1 MNYLPGYTESPHLL
15 GLALVSLAISA
26 VLLYPYIAWLKKFQI
41 EQYLR
46 EDGPA
51 SHAHK
56 AKTPTSGGVCII
68 LASFITMVIWMVV
81 DSKSLD
87 THVLLV
93 FIWGLVCGVVGMVD
107 DAAKVM
113 QKGNKGVPGKIRLA
127 TETLVGLGLGW
138 FLYQTGTTLYYPA
151 HTVTAPATVFVQG
164 HHVGLFFYLFF
175 GAFLT
180 AATSN
185 AANLHDGMDG
195 LCAGTSAQVFAAM
208 ALIFL
213 ATGQINFAVMSAI
226 MAGAV
231 LGFLLWNRN
240 PAAVFMG
247 DTGSLF
253 IGGIMAALVI
263 AGGIVIWFIPL
274 SLIYNA
280 EALSVMAQVAYY
292 KLTKPFTPEKP
303 MSTPALVLYKL
314 RNKLPG
320 EGKRIFRMAPL
331 HHHFEAVLGE
341 KGVTEWQ
348 VVVLFWFAQFIL
360 CVGTLAFLYFWR

>member
-1 MNYLPGYTESPHLL
+1 
-15 GLALVSLAISA
+15 
-26 VLLYPYIAWLKKFQI
+26 
-41 EQYLR
+41 
-46 EDGPA
+46 
-51 SHAHK
+51 
-56 AKTPTSGGVCII
+56 
-68 LASFITMVIWMVV
+68 
-81 DSKSLD
+81 
-87 THVLLV
+87 
-93 FIWGLVCGVVGMVD
+93 
-107 DAAKVM
+107 
-113 QKGNKGVPGKIRLA
+113 
-127 TETLVGLGLGW
+127 
-138 FLYQTGTTLYYPA
+138 
-151 HTVTAPATVFVQG
+151 
-164 HHVGLFFYLFF
+164 
-175 GAFLT
+175 
-180 AATSN
+180 
-185 AANLHDGMDG
+185 MDG
-195 LCAGTSAQVFAAM
+195 LAAGTSSQVFATM

-303 MSTPALVLYKL
+303 MSVPALAVYKL
-314 RNKLPG
+314 THKLPG

-331 HHHFEAVLGE
+331 HHHFEAVFGE
-341 KGVTEWQ
+341 KGVAEWE
-348 VVVLFWFAQFIL
+348 VVVGFWIAQFIL
-360 CVGTLAFLYFWR
+360 CVVTLAFLYFWR

>member
-1 MNYLPGYTESPHLL
+1 MNYLPGYTEPPHLL
-15 GLALVSLAISA
+15 ALALVSLAISA
-26 VLLYPYIAWLKKFQI
+26 ILLYPYIGWLKKFQI
-41 EQYLR
+41 QQYLR
-46 EDGPA
+46 EDGPK

-68 LASFITMVIWMVV
+68 IASLVTMLIWMFAIE
-81 DSKSLD
+81 KALD
-87 THVLLV
+87 KYVALV
-93 FIWGLVCGVVGMVD
+93 FVWGLVCGLVGLVD
-107 DAAKVM
+107 DMAKVM
-113 QKGNKGVPGKIRLA
+113 QKGNKGVSGKVRLGI
-127 TETLVGLGLGW
+127 ETCVGLGLGW
-138 FLYQTGTTLYYPA
+138 LLYQTGTTLFYPS

-164 HHVGLFFYLFF
+164 HHVGVFFYLAF

-180 AATSN
+180 AAVSN
-185 AANLHDGMDG
+185 AVNLHDGMDG
-195 LCAGTSAQVFAAM
+195 LAAGTSSQVFATM

-231 LGFLLWNRN
+231 LGFILWNRN
-240 PAAVFMG
+240 PASVFMG

-303 MSTPALVLYKL
+303 MSAPALVVYKL
-314 RNKLPG
+314 THKLPG

-331 HHHFEAVLGE
+331 HHHFEAVFGE
-341 KGVTEWQ
+341 KGVAEWE
-348 VVVLFWFAQFIL
+348 VVVGFWVAQFIL
-360 CVGTLAFLYFWR
+360 CLLTLAFLYFWR